1 MHPNYYG
8 EKETCGGWLFMK
20 VGTFFIKVWRWLS
33 VLLVI
38 GALVWTYSLFPD
50 MVAVD
55 FSDTGLAEK
64 YVNKENVFYIVM
76 GLFLVNNVIISGL
89 AKQIPNVD
97 SDHLPILNRKIWGQ
111 HREQLNEQLIN
122 WLFCLVAVINTII
135 GFSLFALATINSN
148 QYKLDV
154 FDFSWLY
161 YASIALMV
169 MVFLLPLRLLWTPT
183 PEDKL

>member
-1 MHPNYYG
+1 
-8 EKETCGGWLFMK
+8 MK
-20 VGTFFIKVWRWLS
+20 VGTFVIKIWRWLS
-33 VLLVI
+33 IILVI
-38 GALVWTYSLFPD
+38 GALVWTYSVFPD

-55 FSDTGLAEK
+55 FSNTGLAEK
-64 YVNKENVFYIVM
+64 YVGKENVFYIVM

-97 SDHLPILNRKIWGQ
+97 PEHLPIINRKTWAQ
-111 HREQLNEQLIN
+111 HRTALNEHLIN

-135 GFSLFALATINSN
+135 GFSLFALATINST

-161 YASIALMV
+161 YASIGLMV
-169 MVFLLPLRLLWTPT
+169 FVFILPLRLLFTPA

>member
-1 MHPNYYG
+1 
-8 EKETCGGWLFMK
+8 MK
-20 VGTFFIKVWRWLS
+20 VGTFVIKIWRWLS

-55 FSDTGLAEK
+55 FSETGLAER
-64 YVNKENVFYIVM
+64 YVNKEHVFYIVM
-76 GLFLVNNVIISGL
+76 GLFLVNNVVIAGL
-89 AKQIPNVD
+89 TKQIHNVD
-97 SDHLPILNRKIWGQ
+97 SDHLPILNRKTWAL
-111 HREQLNEQLIN
+111 HRELLNELLVN
-122 WLFCLVAVINTII
+122 WLYCLVAVINTII

-148 QYKLDV
+148 SYKLDV

-161 YASIALMV
+161 YVSIALMV
-169 MVFLLPLRLLWTPT
+169 MVFILPLRLLWTPV